1 MAGARVGERL
11 WLPFRRHCR
20 RVSGVWRAGLP
31 NQYRRARYREALMM
45 EASVAG
51 PRPVLVLSAIE
62 QTWPADRP
70 IIFLGDWC
78 LRHSRRHVWEN
89 LDYTVAP
96 YHWDD
101 RSRLPEDLV
110 YISDVYE
117 SLLPQLARVLNDL
130 HGVDYST
137 RYWRIVVGWWLFYF
151 AQIFFDRW
159 QVIQGAAQAYPNAEL
174 FRLAPGNGSRAAPD
188 MPAAHAA
195 FISDR
200 WNERLSADVAERW
213 TDLSVRTI
221 ADREMPTANDMQRG
235 SSTQPPRP
243 SLRSRIY
250 GTFKWPIGWPSR
262 LRIFYGEGI
271 ALYQPYLPMSAKVRL
286 YLLMGQV
293 PSPGRTER
301 PPPATPEMSWRSWK
315 LPTGTTGRFVEALVE
330 AVPQYLPSCFLEGY
344 EAASAVVRTFQMSS
358 RPRVIM
364 TAQAFSSDSCW
375 LMWAAA
381 QCELGSKLV
390 IGQHGGHYGAV
401 AWSASQMHEVA
412 ISDRYLS
419 WGWTDAAQPKV
430 RAAPANK
437 LIGSRELKP
446 ASQGACLLVNMADPQ
461 QSCFM
466 SSAPVGPQVGRYLDD
481 QFQFAAAL
489 SNEVRSHLLVRQ
501 FSHDHHWDVA
511 ARWHENDS
519 RIKLVSN
526 DVKMKKLLRQT
537 RLYVA
542 TYNSTTFL
550 ESFTHGIPTVM
561 FWNPRFWELSA
572 DAEPYFDALRRAGIL
587 FDDPVSCANH
597 VSAIWSDVSAWWL
610 EPGVQRA
617 VASFT
622 NRFAYVGPRP
632 LRNLKAALTDWDD
645 G

>member
-11 WLPFRRHCR
+11 WRPCR
-20 RVSGVWRAGLP
+20 RRCQSLSGVWRAGLP
-31 NQYRRARYREALMM
+31 NQYSRSRYREALVM
-45 EASVAG
+45 ESSAAG
-51 PRPVLVLSAIE
+51 PRPVLVSSPIE

-70 IIFLGDWC
+70 IIFLGEWC
-78 LRHSRRHVWEN
+78 LRHSRRNAWEN
-89 LDYTVAP
+89 LDYSVAP

-101 RSRLPEDLV
+101 RSRIPGDLA

-117 SLLPQLARVLNDL
+117 SLLPQLAQVLNDL

-151 AQIFFDRW
+151 AQVFFDRW
-159 QVIQGAAQAYPNAEL
+159 QVIQDAAQAYPDAEL
-174 FRLAPGNGSRAAPD
+174 FRLAPGNALRATPD
-188 MPAAHAA
+188 MPTALEASL
-195 FISDR
+195 SDS

-213 TDLSVRTI
+213 TNLSVRTV
-221 ADREMPTANDMQRG
+221 AGREMPTAHDIQRG
-235 SSTQPPRP
+235 SSTQPPEP

-250 GTFKWPIGWPSR
+250 GTFTWPISWLSR
-262 LRIFYGEGI
+262 QRIFYGEGVS
-271 ALYQPYLPMSAKVRL
+271 LHQDYLPVPAKVRL
-286 YLLMGQV
+286 SLLMRQV

-301 PPPATPEMSWRSWK
+301 PPPASPEMSWRSWK
-315 LPTGTTGRFVEALVE
+315 LPAGTAGRFAEALAE

-344 EAASAVVRTFQMSS
+344 EAASAVGRTFEMSG

-364 TAQAFSSDSCW
+364 TANAFSSDSCW

-390 IGQHGGHYGAV
+390 IGQHGGHYGTG
-401 AWSASQMHEVA
+401 AWSAPQMHEVA

-430 RAAPANK
+430 RAAPAIN

-446 ASQGACLLVNMADPQ
+446 ASQGACLLVNMALPQ
-461 QSCFM
+461 QSYWM
-466 SSAPVGPQVGRYLDD
+466 YSVPVGPQVGRYFDD

-489 SNEVRSHLLVRQ
+489 SSEVRSHLLVRRFPQ
-501 FSHDHHWDVA
+501 EYHWDVT
-511 ARWHENDS
+511 ARWRENDR
-519 RIKLVSN
+519 RIKLVPSG
-526 DVKMKKLLRQT
+526 VKMKKLLRHT

-542 TYNSTTFL
+542 TYNATTFL
-550 ESFTHGIPTVM
+550 ESFTHGVPTVM

-572 DAEPYFDALRRAGIL
+572 DAEPYFEALRDVGVL
-587 FDDPVSCANH
+587 FDDPVSCAKH

-622 NRFAYVGPRP
+622 NRFAYVGARP
-632 LRNLKAALTDWDD
+632 LRDLKAALTDWDND
-645 G
+645 